1 MRVLTTIAA
10 ACAILWTCVPVAA
23 ADPDGTPIR
32 DADKSKTIP
41 PADGEGINIPGMAFG
56 VNRDDTCD
64 GTALFGRNE
73 KGFTLICMAV
83 SQRDDGSVV
92 RKWKRSAPL
101 AGVRKE
107 GSTCKYE
114 TTFVAMSPDE
124 KPMLCGLEVKPKG
137 SKDRRKDPV
146 WTVDTSV
153 TSP

>member
-1 MRVLTTIAA
+1 MRTLLAISVASVLLLAGA
-10 ACAILWTCVPVAA
+10 PVAM
-23 ADPDGTPIR
+23 ADPDGTPVR
-32 DADKSKTIP
+32 DVDKSKTIA

-64 GTALFGRNE
+64 GTALFGRND

-124 KPMLCGLEVKPKG
+124 KHMLCGLEVKPKG

-146 WTVDTSV
+146 WVTDLSV